1 MANVRTFSDLP
12 LGAIVTSKQGT
23 KYVLLRDDNHQNF
36 LINDKA
42 NYIRCDENG
51 LTFGKN
57 HMTIQRADA
66 FTTLPPADAVSES
79 LKVLFRP
86 DRPACADLKTVY
98 TAEPAEVTA
107 ARKALADAQ
116 AAADRARAV
125 MAAYGF

>member
-98 TAEPAEVTA
+98 TAEDPRVTA
-107 ARKALADAQ
+107 AKADI
-116 AAADRARAV
+116 AAAEALIADRKRTIA
-125 MAAYGF
+125 MYQ